1 MPYCR
6 IRGNCFYASF
16 VARAVSLTFGKRL
29 RAALDRKGLTAGHIA
44 AIGEISRTAVYD
56 YLNDKRNPEPPQ
68 CRIIAA
74 VLGLPETEVLFWA
87 GHVSH
92 PGNEPPPPP
101 PSIEMHPDLQ
111 VKLKLFTPEEQRRW
125 VLPMLDL
132 ALTLREDSATYD
144 EPPPDTP
151 EPPPPQPPPSRRPP
165 SR

>member
-74 VLGLPETEVLFWA
+74 VLGLPETEVLDRGPLCA
-87 GHVSH
+87 RYAV
-92 PGNEPPPPP
+92 E
-101 PSIEMHPDLQ
+101 
-111 VKLKLFTPEEQRRW
+111 
-125 VLPMLDL
+125 LDDD
-132 ALTLREDSATYD
+132 AAPRAHGDMSRVAREAV
-144 EPPPDTP
+144 
-151 EPPPPQPPPSRRPP
+151 
-165 SR
+165 